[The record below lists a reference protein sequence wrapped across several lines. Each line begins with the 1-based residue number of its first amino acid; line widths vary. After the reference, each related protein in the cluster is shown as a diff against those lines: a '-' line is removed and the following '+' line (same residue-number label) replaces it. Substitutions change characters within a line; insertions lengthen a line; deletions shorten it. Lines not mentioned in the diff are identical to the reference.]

1 MKINLI
7 EVPTPMFSEMQLFA
21 NPDLELL
28 KEKKTIRV
36 SVRQKT
42 KTRIST
48 SMTLGKACVRI
59 NFPMEGFKTHSESS
73 LNYGTC
79 ENESSDY
86 FVKSAKQDL
95 NVYKEY
101 LKKVIEHIVK
111 DIFKVELDE
120 ITIELEAK
128 NF

>member
-1 MKINLI
+1 MTINLI
-7 EVPTPMFSEMQLFA
+7 EVPTPMFSEMQMFA
-21 NPDLELL
+21 KPDLELL

-59 NFPMEGFKTHSESS
+59 NFPMEGFKTHNESG
-73 LNYGTC
+73 LNLGTY
-79 ENESSDY
+79 EMESSDY

-101 LKKVIEHIVK
+101 LKKVIEHIVN
-111 DIFKVELDE
+111 DIFKIELDE
-120 ITIELEAK
+120 LTIELEAK

>member
-59 NFPMEGFKTHSESS
+59 NFPMEGFKTYSESS
-73 LNYGTC
+73 VNYGTY

>member
-7 EVPTPMFSEMQLFA
+7 EVPTPMFSEMEMFA
-21 NPDLELL
+21 QPNVELL

-36 SVRQKT
+36 SIRQKT

-59 NFPMEGFKTHSESS
+59 NFPIEGFKTYQESS
-73 LNYGTC
+73 NNFGTY

-86 FVKSAKQDL
+86 FIKSSKQDL
-95 NVYKEY
+95 SVYKEY
-101 LKKVIEHIVK
+101 LKKVVEHVVN
-111 DIFKVELDE
+111 DIFKIELDE

>member
-1 MKINLI
+1 MTINLI
-7 EVPTPMFSEMQLFA
+7 EVPTPMFSEFQMFA
-21 NPDLELL
+21 EPDLELL
-28 KEKKTIRV
+28 KEKKTVRI

-59 NFPMEGFKTHSESS
+59 NFPIEGFKTFNESS
-73 LNYGTC
+73 MNFGTY

-86 FVKSAKQDL
+86 FVKSAKQDV
-95 NVYKEY
+95 NAYKEY
-101 LKKVIEHIVK
+101 VKKVMEHVVK
-111 DIFKVELDE
+111 NIFKIELDE
-120 ITIELEAK
+120 LTIELEAN

>member
-1 MKINLI
+1 MIINLV
-7 EVPTPMFSEMQLFA
+7 EVPTPMFSEMQMFA
-21 NPDLELL
+21 EPDLELL

-42 KTRIST
+42 RTRIST

-59 NFPMEGFKTHSESS
+59 NFPIDGFKTYNESS
-73 LNYGTC
+73 INFGTY

-95 NVYKEY
+95 KAYKEY
-101 LKKVIEHIVK
+101 LKKVIEHIVNN
-111 DIFKVELDE
+111 IFKIELDE
-120 ITIELEAK
+120 LTIELEAK